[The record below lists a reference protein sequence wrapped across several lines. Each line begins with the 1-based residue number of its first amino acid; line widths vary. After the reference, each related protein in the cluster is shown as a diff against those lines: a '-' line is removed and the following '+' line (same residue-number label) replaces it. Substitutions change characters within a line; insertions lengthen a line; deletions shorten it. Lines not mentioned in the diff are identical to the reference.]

1 MKKVLLFFSAI
12 FIIIAVISL
21 ILSLLTHRVVLGD
34 KIALIKV
41 EGIILSSTDTV
52 KEIKKYRDDPAIKAI
67 VLSVDSPGGAVV
79 PSAEI
84 YDEVRKTV
92 KKKKVVVSMGSLAAS
107 GGYYISSPASK
118 IIANQAT
125 ITGSIGVIMEMAN
138 LSGLMDK
145 IGIKSEVIKSGRYKD
160 LASLYR
166 GVGKEERE
174 ILQGVLDDIHG
185 QFIEAVAEG
194 RKMPFDRVSGI
205 ADGRIFTGK
214 QALEL
219 GLIDKI
225 GTLQDAIREAADMV
239 GIKGEPQIVTKKD
252 DFSLNELLSNKL
264 GDLLPVSRAYPRI
277 NYRMMF

>member
-1 MKKVLLFFSAI
+1 MKKIVLFFSAI
-12 FIIIAVISL
+12 FIVIAVISL
-21 ILSLLTHRVVLGD
+21 ILSLLTNRVVLGD

-52 KEIKKYRDDPAIKAI
+52 KEIKKYRDDPSIKAI

-84 YDEVRKTV
+84 YDEVKKTV
-92 KKKKVVVSMGSLAAS
+92 MKKKVVVSMGSLAAS

-145 IGIKSEVIKSGRYKD
+145 IGVRSEVIKSGRYKD

-194 RKMPFDRVSGI
+194 RKMPFDRVRGI
-205 ADGRIFTGK
+205 
-214 QALEL
+214 
-219 GLIDKI
+219 
-225 GTLQDAIREAADMV
+225 
-239 GIKGEPQIVTKKD
+239 
-252 DFSLNELLSNKL
+252 
-264 GDLLPVSRAYPRI
+264 
-277 NYRMMF
+277 

>member
-12 FIIIAVISL
+12 FIFVAVISL
-21 ILSLLTHRVVLGD
+21 ILALLTSRVTIGD

-41 EGIILSSTDTV
+41 EGIILNSADTV
-52 KEIKKYRDDPAIKAI
+52 KEIKKYRDDPSIKAI

-125 ITGSIGVIMEMAN
+125 ITGSIGVIMETVN
-138 LSGLMDK
+138 LGSLMEK
-145 IGIKSEVIKSGRYKD
+145 IGVKSEVIKSGQYKD

-166 GVGKEERE
+166 GIGKEERM

-194 RKMPFDRVSGI
+194 RRMPFERVRGM

-219 GLIDKI
+219 GLIDKL

-239 GIKGEPQIVTKKD
+239 GIKGEPQIVTKKE
-252 DFSLNELLSNKL
+252 DFSLKELLSNKIEN
-264 GDLLPVSRAYPRI
+264 LLPRNRSSLRI

>member
-1 MKKVLLFFSAI
+1 MKKIVLFFSAI
-12 FIIIAVISL
+12 FIVIAVISL
-21 ILSLLTHRVVLGD
+21 ILSLLTNRVVLGD

-52 KEIKKYRDDPAIKAI
+52 KEIKKYRDDPSIKAI

-84 YDEVRKTV
+84 YDEVKKTV
-92 KKKKVVVSMGSLAAS
+92 MKKKVVVSMGSLAAS

-145 IGIKSEVIKSGRYKD
+145 IGVRSEVIKSGRYKD

-194 RKMPFDRVSGI
+194 RKMPFDRVRGI

-239 GIKGEPQIVTKKD
+239 GIKGEPQVVTKKD
-252 DFSLNELLSNKL
+252 DFSLNELLSNKF
-264 GDLLPVSRAYPRI
+264 GDLLPVNRTYLRI
-277 NYRMMF
+277 NYRMML